1 MEQPN
6 NFEAKHKLDRMT
18 DNIIEFPSQADDL
31 HIEVE
36 FDDDDVV
43 NDVFFALQIMLRG
56 MTAGEHAR
64 FEDCVD
70 ACIMAASWSAKE
82 AGYTAAELTEVFQSI
97 KVEPL
102 DAE

>member
-1 MEQPN
+1 MI
-6 NFEAKHKLDRMT
+6 K
-18 DNIIEFPSQADDL
+18 
-31 HIEVE
+31 
-36 FDDDDVV
+36 
-43 NDVFFALQIMLRG
+43 G

-70 ACIMAASWSAKE
+70 ACIMAASWSAKQ

-97 KVEPL
+97 RVEPH

>member
-1 MEQPN
+1 MEQPHN
-6 NFEAKHKLDRMT
+6 IEAKHKLDRMT

-31 HIEVE
+31 HVEVE
-36 FDDDDVV
+36 FDDDVIS
-43 NDVFFALQIMLRG
+43 DVFFALQIMIKG

-70 ACIMAASWSAKE
+70 ACIMAASWSAKQ
-82 AGYTAAELTEVFQSI
+82 AGYSAAELTEVFQSI
-97 KVEPL
+97 RVEPH